1 MASPGHAGALRC
13 REGRPTRSGRA
24 AGGWKR
30 SAAAEA
36 TWPGRHGLVAAK
48 RNSVVSEDL
57 GSLATESPLG

>member
-1 MASPGHAGALRC
+1 MG
-13 REGRPTRSGRA
+13 SGRA